1 MKWYEFKPGQWPLTG
16 NVSLIQEGRI
26 DLGPG
31 VFSFFPALARNANGD
46 VAVVMARSSASEFP
60 SVWYARRQPG
70 DAPGT
75 MQPALQL
82 SAGESGYNNY
92 RWGDYF
98 DIAVDPT
105 DDVSFWGVGQ
115 FARSGNT
122 WITYLGILGF
132 TQGSVSYIEP
142 GCPGSGGLIPLL
154 ETGPPAIGFEQVINV
169 SNALGG
175 VVFYL
180 VVGDSESSFRLRGCE
195 LYVDFPWL
203 MVGPLVMEGPPTPG
217 QGHAT
222 LTFKVRND
230 PNLIG
235 LSHLVQA
242 LLLDPGAPQGLA
254 TTRAARATYGDLER

>member
-1 MKWYEFKPGQWPLTG
+1 
-16 NVSLIQEGRI
+16 
-26 DLGPG
+26 
-31 VFSFFPALARNANGD
+31 
-46 VAVVMARSSASEFP
+46 
-60 SVWYARRQPG
+60 
-70 DAPGT
+70 

-82 SAGESGYNNY
+82 SAGESGYNNG

-115 FARSGNT
+115 FARSNNT

-180 VVGDSESSFRLRGCE
+180 VVGDSAGGSAKQGRDRKFQAILPLRSFSE
-195 LYVDFPWL
+195 PS
-203 MVGPLVMEGPPTPG
+203 PLPFLQLK
-217 QGHAT
+217 QGT
-222 LTFKVRND
+222 LQER
-230 PNLIG
+230 
-235 LSHLVQA
+235 
-242 LLLDPGAPQGLA
+242 QG
-254 TTRAARATYGDLER
+254 RWFRERTYSPEQDYLEN